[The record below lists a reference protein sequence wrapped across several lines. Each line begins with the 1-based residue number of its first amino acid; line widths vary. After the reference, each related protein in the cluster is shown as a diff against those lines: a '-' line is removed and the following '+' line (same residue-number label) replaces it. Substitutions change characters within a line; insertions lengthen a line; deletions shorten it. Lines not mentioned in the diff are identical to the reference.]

1 MKTVKEYLKEIDANR
16 LVSTFLYNYP
26 SDEVDLLQY
35 KKMTIEDYRNNEEK
49 ALHAFIDRLK
59 NMEPVKPEDDDMHIF
74 FAYRSEGDGDDGIGF
89 GMVIGKDLIEKGTDA
104 NTYSCMF
111 TKQEEIVGY
120 YVAENDLTQHNIYD
134 LLAFIMRESSS
145 FGFKQERL
153 EKTIQEL
160 KESIEQSEK
169 HPETCRSA
177 KEVVKEL
184 SEKLGIE
191 YFEDEES
198 DDLKDLRYKIVEAQI
213 NYRKY
218 SIKEELGILIG
229 KLAEN

>member
-1 MKTVKEYLKEIDANR
+1 MKTVKDYLNEIDANR

-35 KKMTIEDYRNNEEK
+35 KKMTIEDYRNNVEK
-49 ALHAFIDRLK
+49 ALYAFIDRLK

-89 GMVIGKDLIEKGTDA
+89 GMVTGKELIEKGADA

-160 KESIEQSEK
+160 EDAIDERKN
-169 HPETCRSA
+169 HPESGRNA
-177 KEVVKEL
+177 REVFKEL
-184 SEKLGIE
+184 REKLGEE
-191 YFEDEES
+191 YYEDEEG
-198 DDLKDLRYKIVEAQI
+198 DDLKELRYKIVEAQI

>member
-35 KKMTIEDYRNNEEK
+35 KKMTIEDYRNNEER

-153 EKTIQEL
+153 EKTIQQL
-160 KESIEQSEK
+160 KESREQSEK

>member
-1 MKTVKEYLKEIDANR
+1 MKTVKDYLNEIDANR

-89 GMVIGKDLIEKGTDA
+89 GMVTGKELIEKGADA

-120 YVAENDLTQHNIYD
+120 YVAENELTQHNIND
-134 LLAFIMRESSS
+134 LLAFILRESSS
-145 FGFKQERL
+145 FGFMQERL

-160 KESIEQSEK
+160 KDAIDKHEN
-169 HPETCRSA
+169 HPEASRSA
-177 KEVVKEL
+177 KEVFKEL
-184 SEKLGIE
+184 NEILGKD
-191 YFEDEES
+191 YYEDEES
-198 DDLKDLRYKIVEAQI
+198 DDLKELRYKIVDAQV

-218 SIKEELGILIG
+218 SIKEELGIIIG
-229 KLAEN
+229 NLNVG

>member
-120 YVAENDLTQHNIYD
+120 YVAKNDLTQHNIYD

-177 KEVVKEL
+177 REVFKEL
-184 SEKLGIE
+184 REKLGE
-191 YFEDEES
+191 DYYEDEES
-198 DDLKDLRYKIVEAQI
+198 DDLKELRYKIVEAQI

>member
-1 MKTVKEYLKEIDANR
+1 MKTVKEYLNEIDANR

-89 GMVIGKDLIEKGTDA
+89 GMVIGKDLTEKGTDA

-160 KESIEQSEK
+160 EDAIDERKN
-169 HPETCRSA
+169 HPESA
-177 KEVVKEL
+177 RNAREVFKEL
-184 SEKLGIE
+184 REKLGE
-191 YFEDEES
+191 DYYEDEES
-198 DDLKDLRYKIVEAQI
+198 DDLKELRYKIVEAQI

>member
-35 KKMTIEDYRNNEEK
+35 KKMTIEDYRNNEER

>member
-1 MKTVKEYLKEIDANR
+1 MKTVKEYLNEIDANR

-104 NTYSCMF
+104 NTYSCLF

-160 KESIEQSEK
+160 EDAIDERKN
-169 HPETCRSA
+169 HPESA
-177 KEVVKEL
+177 RNAREVFKEL
-184 SEKLGIE
+184 REKLGE
-191 YFEDEES
+191 DYYEDEES
-198 DDLKDLRYKIVEAQI
+198 DDLKELRYKIVEAQI

>member
-1 MKTVKEYLKEIDANR
+1 MKTVKDYLNEIDANR
-16 LVSTFLYNYP
+16 LVSTFIYNYP

-104 NTYSCMF
+104 NTYFCMF

-120 YVAENDLTQHNIYD
+120 YVAETDLTQHNIYD

-160 KESIEQSEK
+160 EDAIDERKN
-169 HPETCRSA
+169 HPESA
-177 KEVVKEL
+177 RNAREVFKEL
-184 SEKLGIE
+184 REKLGE
-191 YFEDEES
+191 DYYEDEES
-198 DDLKDLRYKIVEAQI
+198 DDLKELRYKIVEAQI

>member
-1 MKTVKEYLKEIDANR
+1 
-16 LVSTFLYNYP
+16 
-26 SDEVDLLQY
+26 
-35 KKMTIEDYRNNEEK
+35 
-49 ALHAFIDRLK
+49 
-59 NMEPVKPEDDDMHIF
+59 MEPVKQADDELHIF

-89 GMVIGKDLIEKGTDA
+89 GMVIGKELIEKGTDA
-104 NTYSCMF
+104 NTYSCLF

-153 EKTIQEL
+153 EKTIHEL

-177 KEVVKEL
+177 REDFKEL
-184 SEKLGIE
+184 REKLGE
-191 YFEDEES
+191 DYYEDEES
-198 DDLKDLRYKIVEAQI
+198 DDLKELRYKIVEAQI